1 MVVKSLT
8 SMPNK
13 RLGWEKSKRVIRRQL
28 WSNISLYNISCMWI
42 STVSEENKVYLLGR
56 RNSNSVFKS
65 EPSNLGSFLP
75 GHQQGSYQL
84 PVGFWESLPPIN
96 ETKEPKKC
104 KERKRWFKILIV
116 DYKKAPPVVS
126 KQSNG
131 KELPT
136 DPKMTAA
143 VLPIEHSKTSSPL
156 KHHHY
161 FASLFN

>member
-84 PVGFWESLPPIN
+84 PVRFWESLPLQGYR
-96 ETKEPKKC
+96 KEGGFEIHRNTSVC
-104 KERKRWFKILIV
+104 LN
-116 DYKKAPPVVS
+116 APPLVP
-126 KQSNG
+126 
-131 KELPT
+131 ELQ
-136 DPKMTAA
+136 
-143 VLPIEHSKTSSPL
+143 SPL
-156 KHHHY
+156 LISEKD
-161 FASLFN
+161 